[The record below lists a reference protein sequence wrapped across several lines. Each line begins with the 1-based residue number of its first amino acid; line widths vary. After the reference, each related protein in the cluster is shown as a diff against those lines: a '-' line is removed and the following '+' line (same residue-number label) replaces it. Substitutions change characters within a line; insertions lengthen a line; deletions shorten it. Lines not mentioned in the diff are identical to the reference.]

1 MQYDSDISIPDI
13 YPSEMESYVHTKTCI
28 QMFTAPL
35 FIMNKNWEE
44 PRGPSTDEQISK
56 LYYVVHPYN
65 GTPFGAKK
73 KKLLI
78 HRKKNHRR
86 ILNAFC

>member
-1 MQYDSDISIPDI
+1 
-13 YPSEMESYVHTKTCI
+13 
-28 QMFTAPL
+28 MFTAPL

-78 HRKKNHRR
+78 HRKK
-86 ILNAFC
+86 IIDES